1 MLLQKAKIQHI
12 NTISHESKVV
22 VFGTDS
28 DGKIW
33 YTVKQDGFEDSY
45 LNVPAEQRTG
55 WENWQELIFPDET
68 DDKSVIDKEA
78 EELTVKATPSQ
89 FIIKSRYKTKNQS
102 AVAPVQLISA
112 LGHVY
117 VFRQSK
123 SNTLLVDRFVL
134 DGLTNKLTRKLEV
147 RFKRSRQKYEP
158 SESMNKNGN
167 ALQNVDSLDFRDLD
181 GNFFYEPTTELCL
194 VNNLQNGWFTVVLVP
209 TKEND
214 RHRWHIFAY
223 NSSNQ
228 KVELTTILASEEGL
242 FDVKDYTLL
251 EPKSE
256 DDETLI
262 PRSIPGII
270 KRTFDLTVAKIT
282 DGLSATKYDLQ
293 TEKKIPGG
301 EVQLIKK
308 TSRLMLAVPTDKGTA
323 AISFAIAS
331 DGTLSEINETPTS
344 TVLRSNEREILLP
357 LNTLDEI
364 KSIAGVM
371 PPQGKIM
378 GIERGSDDPVEEA
391 EDKIRII
398 SDTQVDLENGDE
410 VKIQGTLSYNG
421 VYRVSQIDANSFVIN
436 NKWSSSE
443 LGFWEKQEEDKNL
456 IFDGQISS
464 YQITADGQLQIKAFN
479 HGLENGDEVQIIG
492 SQSLNDAYPVIKINS
507 HSFALKRLWGTAE
520 AVNIKLQ
527 SRKRRGIIFD
537 GKDDFVATEDPFAN
551 NTEFTI
557 ALWVKPT
564 AINDGL
570 FHGFIGKQGDKY
582 RKPGLWISDSN
593 GGLHYDSYSVEGS
606 RYAGILNNFFNVAN
620 QWIHVA
626 WVKQGTEYKFYRNG
640 ELFATQPAPQEFY
653 TKESSEYYIGK
664 VDNFWHGEIAEVR
677 IWKQASTPKEI
688 KNTMYLQLTGK
699 EAGLVGYWRLG
710 AIAEGKERKTAD
722 FSVSSNDGIV
732 NGGAYIGGITLPRT
746 LSSQTSIT
754 LKGLV
759 FDGVD
764 NLVELPPASFPTG
777 NEITISFW
785 AKGGTSL
792 PQYTAAIAAVNAT
805 NQRIYSVSLPWIDQ
819 VVYYDCGGGAN
830 GYDRIEKAA
839 SASQYKGTWTH
850 WAFTKNAATGEM
862 KIYCNGVL
870 WHSGTGKI
878 KPLSPAGKFII
889 GMLAGENRAYYDGT
903 IAELSVWNKSLIP
916 EEITSIMYQQLTGK
930 EAGLVGYWQL
940 NEIVGNQVKDL
951 SPNGYHG
958 TVQGGVTVSPNTVT
972 FNSPSNSSRFVVK
985 YSNSELFAVTQQ
997 ETYEESFEFKINSST
1012 AIDINNVDSLGN
1024 KIFLMSYWGKT
1035 SRSAEEKIEFSA
1047 VQNQFENLGDGW
1059 YRASCRFTVP
1069 ESISMLR
1076 CFEIA
1081 QVRGTWNSLEIR
1093 KHRIR
1098 LVSDAI
1104 TEAKYNDTVTL
1115 TSIVDRYAALEK
1127 DSKIF
1132 ASKER
1137 EESRQLREKLRLEK
1151 ELAQLASIP
1160 KLQQRLNEL
1169 KWFGFRLVFE
1179 EASLRNIYQ
1188 SEKNNPLNYWCRLK
1202 NGLNPE
1208 NGYGSD
1214 CYLYRDH
1221 PTNVIVATNNNNW
1234 RLFWKLEKTAMVAYP
1249 SKIDDA
1255 EAAWSQ
1261 KLAELQR
1268 TQQQIAG
1275 LEAFLQMGVS
1285 RKAELEAQLANV
1297 NNQLNQLRNELN
1309 QLNTN
1314 LLAAI
1319 KNIQLTPQSMPVVHK
1334 VTKGSQAG
1342 LETTGGMLEFVR
1354 TGSRISAIETCEGNV
1369 QLSYFDTQGR
1379 MRLTNYDA
1387 TSDSRNIAFEQWMP
1401 EPLRTCL
1408 NFNNTNSLVELNAP
1422 ILINQEWTVE
1432 AWFCYP
1438 FNDNITW
1445 RVLVSDG
1452 NGVENQIVVYNQV
1465 QLGTRINGFFH
1476 DSGYSLENLSSGWH
1490 HLIAMGEGTG
1500 DKTTTTFYIDGQKVG
1515 EPIVTKPSIS
1525 LNGQKEH
1532 LVLAPESIPVGNEIT
1547 VSFWAK
1553 GDTSLPK
1560 ETSIIEAVDGK
1571 NKRILN
1577 IHLPWSDGRIQF
1589 DCGSDGKDFDGIEKA
1604 AQQNEYEGTWTH
1616 WAFVKSVGLG
1626 EMSIYRNG
1634 ILWHTAT
1641 GKTKP
1646 LPKTAQVK
1654 VGRLAVE
1661 DRCYYHGAIADL
1673 RIWNRARTQEEI
1685 QSDFGK
1691 TLKGEQNGLVGYW
1704 TFANNAAKDSSASKR
1719 DATIVG
1725 TPKFETI
1732 LGRSTGQIQI
1742 IGNQKTG
1749 GHQSGKLAEVRIWA
1763 MALKPEEIEINSK
1776 IFLSGNEPG
1785 LLGYYPLNEATGTE
1799 VRDATGSGR
1808 NGTIQGASW
1817 WNCTAVIGNLGHQVM
1832 QFDGK
1837 NDYVELA
1844 YRPELNPNQF
1854 TVSCWAK
1861 VSGGQGT
1868 YRSVITSRDE
1878 NPVKG
1883 YIIYA
1888 GADNKWQFWIGN
1900 GGSWVRVSGSDIILN
1915 SWTHITATFDGSK
1928 LKLYINAELVG
1939 EVVGTY
1945 TVNAARPLRIGA
1957 GTTESTPQYFF
1968 CGKIAELHIWKKAR
1982 SLEEIQAAMNEQLT
1996 GKEAELVCYLPLNQ
2010 IKLEATTIK
2019 TTDVVSSNSGTVN
2032 EAIIVADNSLPIGSS
2047 ALVSCEY
2054 STVSIDPITRRKSAL
2069 MRRFFAYPALN
2080 GVNLLP
2086 DKRIEQ
2092 LNLKW
2097 IGNAQFAPTLL
2108 GYIEGAPPIPSEN
2121 LTESDDYNGA
2131 TSVEIT
2137 ISEDVEFSWNRSQ
2150 ESGLGATIDLFVGS
2164 DTEVLTGGG
2173 VGAIVLEKSGAIVGG
2188 QGNRD
2193 FNYQF
2198 INESNITS
2206 SSSQQMTDKLE
2217 LRGTQETSAKFSH
2230 LGKRF
2235 IPKNVGYALV
2245 ISSLAD
2251 VFITKLARSGKM
2263 VGYQVQPVEGI
2274 SPDVNTITFL
2284 LNPTYTMNGSLDGL
2298 TGSNATSDRFFRHV
2312 PEMRSQYGSLYPA
2325 SYYRLQEAYDLKQ
2338 QIEREDKRRESYFA
2352 QFNVR
2357 LIDETSLDR
2366 EVGSGEVPVG
2376 ISLQREED
2384 KATTGTTTNADKE
2397 AAQQAQLDKFNQE
2410 LENSAQKQSE
2420 LAKKKKAEIQSK
2432 IDDLEKRKHATDSF
2446 AGWQKR
2452 MEDIQARSGKR
2463 NIVNTY
2469 VWDADGGLRAE
2480 AQSFASTAEHTI
2492 GGSFTLDAGLGFR
2505 GEFDIG
2511 PAATELTALA
2521 TVNMTQTMT
2530 KTEVRSKGI
2539 ELSVDLSGVESK
2551 GITDYNDYPIIPGEK
2566 VDRYRFMSFYLEG
2579 SNSNFYD
2586 FFNYVVDP
2594 EWLQSNDEEAR
2605 ALRQVMVGKPNK
2617 AWRVL
2622 HRVTYVERPAL
2633 MGFGR
2638 DLRSLKQ
2645 EEEID
2650 AIKDLAK
2657 KQKALEEKL
2666 DQIMGLLK
2674 QKLP

>member
-1 MLLQKAKIQHI
+1 MLLEKAKIQHI

-55 WENWQELIFPDET
+55 WENWQELIFPDEI

-78 EELTVKATPSQ
+78 EELTVKATPTQ
-89 FIIKSRYKTKNQS
+89 FIIKSCYKTKNQS

-147 RFKRSRQKYEP
+147 RFKRSRQKYQP

-167 ALQNVDSLDFRDLD
+167 ALQNVDSLDFRDPD

-214 RHRWHIFAY
+214 RYRWHIFAY

-228 KVELTTILASEEGL
+228 KVEMNTILASEEGL
-242 FDVKDYTLL
+242 FDLKDYTLL

-270 KRTFDLTVAKIT
+270 KRTFDLTGAKVT

-301 EVQLIKK
+301 ELQLVRT
-308 TSRLMLAVPTDKGTA
+308 TSRLMLVVPTNKGAA

-331 DGTLSEINETPTS
+331 DGTLSEIKETPNS

-357 LNTLDEI
+357 LNTLEEI
-364 KSIAGVM
+364 KSIAGDT

-391 EDKIRII
+391 ENKIRII
-398 SDTQVDLENGDE
+398 SDTEVDLEDGDQ

-421 VYRVSQIDANSFVIN
+421 VYQVSQIDANTFAIN

-507 HSFALKRLWGTAE
+507 HSFALERLWGKAE

-537 GKDDFVATEDPFAN
+537 GKDDCISINDPFAN

-557 ALWVKPT
+557 ALWVKPA
-564 AINDGL
+564 AINTGR

-593 GGLHYDSYSVEGS
+593 GGLHYDSYGVEGS
-606 RYAGILNNFFNVAN
+606 RYSGILTNFFNAAN

-677 IWKQASTPKEI
+677 IWKQASTPEDI
-688 KNTMYLQLTGK
+688 KNTLYLQLTGK
-699 EAGLVGYWRLG
+699 EVGLVGYWRLG

-722 FSVSSNDGIV
+722 FSVNANDGIV
-732 NGGAYIGGITLPRT
+732 YGGAYVGGVTLPRS
-746 LSSQTSIT
+746 LASQTS
-754 LKGLV
+754 L
-759 FDGVD
+759 
-764 NLVELPPASFPTG
+764 
-777 NEITISFW
+777 
-785 AKGGTSL
+785 
-792 PQYTAAIAAVNAT
+792 
-805 NQRIYSVSLPWIDQ
+805 
-819 VVYYDCGGGAN
+819 
-830 GYDRIEKAA
+830 
-839 SASQYKGTWTH
+839 
-850 WAFTKNAATGEM
+850 
-862 KIYCNGVL
+862 
-870 WHSGTGKI
+870 
-878 KPLSPAGKFII
+878 
-889 GMLAGENRAYYDGT
+889 
-903 IAELSVWNKSLIP
+903 
-916 EEITSIMYQQLTGK
+916 
-930 EAGLVGYWQL
+930 
-940 NEIVGNQVKDL
+940 
-951 SPNGYHG
+951 
-958 TVQGGVTVSPNTVT
+958 
-972 FNSPSNSSRFVVK
+972 VVK
-985 YSNSELFAVTQQ
+985 YSNPELFAVTQQ
-997 ETYEESFEFKINSST
+997 ETYEESFEFKVNSNT
-1012 AIDINNVDSLGN
+1012 AIDINNVDNLSN

-1035 SRSAEEKIEFSA
+1035 SRSSQEKIPFSA
-1047 VQNQFENLGDGW
+1047 VQNQFQNLGDGW
-1059 YRASCRFTVP
+1059 YLASCRFTVP
-1069 ESISMLR
+1069 ENISMLR

-1115 TSIVDRYAALEK
+1115 TSIVDRYAALET

-1132 ASKER
+1132 ASKEG
-1137 EESRQLREKLRLEK
+1137 EESRLLKEKLRLEK

-1179 EASLRNIYQ
+1179 EASLRNIYET
-1188 SEKNNPLNYWCRLK
+1188 EKNNPLNYWCRLKNGLNPENGYGADSYMYRAHPTNVQVANYEENLREYWKFELDGSGYYRLKNGLSPENGYGEDCYLHRQHPTNVGVATQDNNWRQFWKLEAQNNGYYLLK

-1221 PTNVIVATNNNNW
+1221 PTNVIVANNNGNL
-1234 RLFWKLEKTAMVAYP
+1234 RLSWKLEKTAKVAYP
-1249 SKIDDA
+1249 SKINDA
-1255 EAAWSQ
+1255 EAAWSE

-1268 TQQQIAG
+1268 TQQQIG
-1275 LEAFLQMGVS
+1275 SLEAFLQMGVA
-1285 RKAELEAQLANV
+1285 RKADLEAQLANV

-1309 QLNTN
+1309 QLNTK

-1342 LETTGGMLEFVR
+1342 LETAGGMLEFVR
-1354 TGSRISAIETCEGNV
+1354 SGSRISAIETCEGNV

-1422 ILINQEWTVE
+1422 ILINEEWTVE

-1438 FNDNITW
+1438 FNDNLTW
-1445 RVLVSDG
+1445 RVLVSDA
-1452 NGVENQIVVYNQV
+1452 NSIDNQIVVYNQV

-1515 EPIVTKPSIS
+1515 VPIVAKPSIS
-1525 LNGQKEH
+1525 LNGQKDH

-1547 VSFWAK
+1547 ISFWAK

-1560 ETSIIEAVDGK
+1560 ETSIIEAVDDK
-1571 NKRILN
+1571 KRRILN
-1577 IHLPWSDGRIQF
+1577 IHLPWSNGRIQF
-1589 DCGSDGKDFDGIEKA
+1589 DCGSDGKDFDSIEKA
-1604 AQQNEYEGTWTH
+1604 AEQNEYEGIWTH

-1673 RIWNRARTQEEI
+1673 RTWNRARTQEEI

-1704 TFANNAAKDSSASKR
+1704 TFANNAATDSSSSKR
-1719 DATIVG
+1719 DATIVS

-1732 LGRSTGQIQI
+1732 LGRSIGQIQI

-1749 GHQSGKLAEVRIWA
+1749 GHQSGKIAEIRIWA

-1776 IFLSGNEPG
+1776 ILLSGNEPG

-1817 WNCTAVIGNLGHQVM
+1817 WNCTAVIGNLGNKVL
-1832 QFDGK
+1832 QFDGQ
-1837 NDYVELA
+1837 NDFISVPALNADFSQGLTVEA
-1844 YRPELNPNQF
+1844 
-1854 TVSCWAK
+1854 
-1861 VSGGQGT
+1861 
-1868 YRSVITSRDE
+1868 
-1878 NPVKG
+1878 
-1883 YIIYA
+1883 
-1888 GADNKWQFWIGN
+1888 
-1900 GGSWVRVSGSDIILN
+1900 WVYYNSFN
-1915 SWTHITATFDGSK
+1915 SWSRLMDFGIGRGQDNIVFANPGTTNNLVLNIRRGSVDTQIQASGV
-1928 LKLYINAELVG
+1928 LQTGVWMHLVGTVDAAGNAKLYKDGQLIQSGQINLPNNVNRTSNYIGKSNWAED
-1939 EVVGTY
+1939 
-1945 TVNAARPLRIGA
+1945 A
-1957 GTTESTPQYFF
+1957 YFN
-1968 CGKIAELHIWKKAR
+1968 GKMAEFRLWKKAR
-1982 SLEEIQAAMNEQLT
+1982 TIEEIQAAMNEPLT
-1996 GKEAELVCYLPLNQ
+1996 GQQTDLVLYLPLSET
-2010 IKLEATTIK
+2010 KPEGTALK
-2019 TTDVVSSNSGTVN
+2019 TPNVVGSNSGTVN
-2032 EAIIVADNSLPIGSS
+2032 QAIVVADNTLPIGSS

-2108 GYIEGAPPIPSEN
+2108 GYIEGPPPIPSEN

-2131 TSVEIT
+2131 TSVELT
-2137 ISEDVEFSWNRSQ
+2137 ISEDVEFSWNRAQ
-2150 ESGLGATIDLFVGS
+2150 ESGLGSTIDLFLGV
-2164 DTEVLTGGG
+2164 DTQVLTGGG
-2173 VGAIVLEKSGAIVGG
+2173 AGAITLKKAGAIVGG
-2188 QGNRD
+2188 AGNLNL
-2193 FNYQF
+2193 NYQF

-2284 LNPTYTMNGSLDGL
+2284 INPTYTMNGSLDGL

-2338 QIEREDKRRESYFA
+2338 QIEREDKRRESYFS

-2366 EVGSGEVPVG
+2366 EVGSGEVPLG
-2376 ISLQREED
+2376 ISLEREED
-2384 KATTGTTTNADKE
+2384 KATTDTTTDAGKE
-2397 AAQQAQLDKFNQE
+2397 ASQQPQLDKFNQE
-2410 LENSAQKQSE
+2410 LENSTQKQSE
-2420 LAKKKKAEIQSK
+2420 LAKKKKEEIKSK
-2432 IDDLEKRKHATDSF
+2432 IKDLEKRYQATDSF

-2452 MEDIQARSGKR
+2452 MEDILARSGKR

-2480 AQSFASTAEHTI
+2480 AQSFASTVEHTI
-2492 GGSFTLDAGLGFR
+2492 GGSFTLEAGFGFY
-2505 GEFDIG
+2505 GDFDIG
-2511 PAATELTALA
+2511 PLDSELTALA

-2539 ELSVDLSGVESK
+2539 QLNIDLSGVESK
-2551 GITDYNDYPIIPGEK
+2551 GITDYNDYPILPGEK

-2622 HRVTYVERPAL
+2622 HRATYVERPAL

-2638 DLRSLKQ
+2638 DLRSLKK

-2650 AIKDLAK
+2650 AIKKLTK
-2657 KQKALEEKL
+2657 NQQALEEKL
-2666 DQIMGLLK
+2666 DKILALLK
-2674 QKLP
+2674 EKLV